1 MKAGTVAVA
10 RVALVLVIVVAMG
23 TAPACAA
30 GSTGG
35 DAQTYYVSPSGL
47 DSNPG
52 TLDQPWKT
60 PGYASK
66 QLQAGDTLVIRGGRY
81 ILSTFYDDMITP
93 PTGTASA
100 PIVIKGEEGNRP
112 VLAGRDNLFSAVDI
126 GGTGYVTIENLE
138 ITSDNGA
145 LFRGGIAGSSGPVD
159 HLTLEDLYIHHID
172 EGAMDFAD
180 LSDATIQGCV
190 MSYCGFG
197 CLGGPVGQQGG
208 WRNVK
213 VRGCTLSYSGHYYQG
228 GPGPSPYDRPDGFGV
243 EPSEGPIEIVDTVAE
258 HNRGDG
264 LDSKCQNT
272 HIHECVVANNSCDGV
287 KLWGDGSRVE
297 NTLVYGTGDGVG
309 GASPWAGLVIG
320 TEQEGADF
328 EIENCAIHD
337 NPEREAY
344 PMYVEY
350 GGAAQISVLFRN
362 NIVADGHGA
371 PYFAPEAD
379 LTLDHCI
386 LYSPDHPDSSLEAN
400 GKTYTAEELEA
411 GAVGEEVLCSDP
423 QFLQPAW
430 GSAGDYHLKAG
441 SPAID
446 SGSSDGAPAID
457 LDGGARPFG
466 AGYDMGPYEYGATKP
481 VSGNR
486 TWGTGAPGVIQ
497 PGVTWYLAEGCT
509 AGGFE
514 TWVLVQNPG
523 STAATVDII
532 YMTADGEKPGPT
544 VTLPPDSR
552 ATVNAADTVGQAWEV
567 SAKATS
573 DVPVVVERAMYWG
586 DRTGAHGSTGVT
598 STATEWY
605 LAEGCT
611 AGGFET
617 WVLVQNPGD
626 ADAQV
631 TLTYMTGEGLVP
643 GTPLTVPGRSRRT
656 VNVADTVPAEWN
668 ISTTVKSDEPVVAE
682 RAMYWNGRAG
692 GHDSGGVTSAS
703 KTWYLAEGSTGGT
716 FETWL
721 LLQNPGSVEAHA
733 QVTYMTDAGP
743 VTGPLVTLPPGT
755 RRTVNIADT
764 VPAAWSVST
773 EVNADQP
780 VIAERAVYWDGR
792 REGHDSAGVTS
803 RGKTWYVAEGCT
815 GQGFQTWVLVQ
826 NPGTQNA
833 TVSLEYMTGT
843 RQVTGPTLVLSP
855 RTRRTVNVADTCPGE
870 WSVSTTV
877 TSNQDIAV
885 ERAVYG
891 VSP

>member
-10 RVALVLVIVVAMG
+10 RIALLFVVLAVMG
-23 TAPACAA
+23 TVPARAA

-52 TLDQPWKT
+52 TLDKPFKT

-66 QLQAGDTLVIRGGRY
+66 QIQAGDTLIIQGGRY
-81 ILSTFYDDMITP
+81 VLSTFYDDMITP
-93 PTGTASA
+93 PTGTATA
-100 PIVIKGEEGNRP
+100 PIIIKGEEGNRP

-126 GGTGYVTIENLE
+126 GGTSYITIENLE

-159 HLTLEDLYIHHID
+159 HLTLKDLYIHHID

-180 LSDATIQGCV
+180 LSAAIIQGCV

-208 WRNVK
+208 WRDVT

-264 LDSKCQNT
+264 LDSKCRNT

-328 EIENCAIHD
+328 EIVNCAIAD

-350 GGAAQISVLFRN
+350 GGAANISVLFRN
-362 NIVADGHGA
+362 NIVADGYGA

-386 LYSPDHPDSSLEAN
+386 LYSPDHPDNSLEAN
-400 GKTYTAEELEA
+400 GKTYSADELEA
-411 GAVGEEVLCSDP
+411 GAVGEGVLCDDP
-423 QFLQPAW
+423 KFLQPAW
-430 GSAGDYHLKAG
+430 GSAGDYHLEAG

-457 LDGGARPFG
+457 LDGAARPFG
-466 AGYDMGPYEYGATKP
+466 AGYDIGPYEYGALRP
-481 VSGNR
+481 VTGER
-486 TWGTGAPGVIQ
+486 TWGTGAPGVTQ

-514 TWVLVQNPG
+514 TWVLVQNPN
-523 STAATVDII
+523 STPATVDIT
-532 YMTADGEKPGPT
+532 YMTGEGEKPGPR

-567 SAKATS
+567 SAKAS
-573 DVPVVVERAMYWG
+573 SNVPVVVERAMYWG
-586 DRTGAHGSTGVT
+586 GRTGAHGSTGV
-598 STATEWY
+598 SGPATDWY

-617 WVLVQNPGD
+617 WVLLQNPGSVEANAQLTFMTD
-626 ADAQV
+626 TGQV
-631 TLTYMTGEGLVP
+631 TGPLVVLPP
-643 GTPLTVPGRSRRT
+643 GTRRT
-656 VNVADTVPAEWN
+656 VNVAETVGEAWN
-668 ISTTVKSDEPVVAE
+668 VSTGVDSDEPVVAE

-692 GHDSGGVTSAS
+692 GHDSVGVTAAS

-721 LLQNPGSVEAHA
+721 LLQNPGDVQANA
-733 QVTYMTDAGP
+733 QVTFMTDAGP
-743 VTGPLVTLPPGT
+743 VTGPSVGLPPGT
-755 RRTVNIADT
+755 RRTVNVAET
-764 VPAAWSVST
+764 VGAQWSVST
-773 EVNADQP
+773 EVSSDQQ
-780 VIAERAVYWDGR
+780 VVAERAVYWDGR

-815 GQGFQTWVLVQ
+815 GQGFQTWILVQ

-833 TVSLEYMTGT
+833 TVSLEYMTGS
-843 RQVTGPTLVLSP
+843 RQVTGPTLILGP

-870 WSVSTTV
+870 WSVSTKV
-877 TSNQDIAV
+877 TSSHDITV